1 MSRIREALEESRI
14 IFINGEINDDS
25 ANNTIVQ
32 LLYLDSIGHDDISI
46 YINSNGGVVSDG
58 LAIIDTMNF
67 IKSDVATIGIGKC
80 ASMAAVIL
88 ASGTKGKRSA
98 LPHTNIMIHQ
108 IMGGAQ
114 GQASD
119 IEIAAEQAKKTKNTL
134 NSILAE
140 ATNQDFKTIERDTD
154 RDFWLTSEEAI
165 EYGLIDNI
173 LEKKDENK

>member
-1 MSRIREALEESRI
+1 
-14 IFINGEINDDS
+14 
-25 ANNTIVQ
+25 
-32 LLYLDSIGHDDISI
+32 
-46 YINSNGGVVSDG
+46 
-58 LAIIDTMNF
+58 
-67 IKSDVATIGIGKC
+67 
-80 ASMAAVIL
+80 MAAVIL

-140 ATNQDFKTIERDTD
+140 ATNQDFETIERDTD

-165 EYGLIDNI
+165 EYGLIDTI